1 MEAVEGWRSY
11 WHQRSRWAKGHMQC
25 AFRNI
30 LPFLR
35 CKNVRLREKVDG
47 FLVLSIYFVPFL
59 ILLSLI
65 LNSTLFFVGSFGRSA
80 F

>member
-1 MEAVEGWRSY
+1 M
-11 WHQRSRWAKGHMQC
+11 
-25 AFRNI
+25 
-30 LPFLR
+30 
-35 CKNVRLREKVDG
+35 RLREKVDG